1 MPGLNAYKTISSP
14 VSVPEQ
20 GQAPEQ
26 EQAPEQAPVSQ
37 QAAQEAVKPPVF
49 SHNRKKQRQQQ

>member
-20 GQAPEQ
+20 APGQGQAPER
-26 EQAPEQAPVSQ
+26 EPVSQ
-37 QAAQEAVKPPVF
+37 QAVQEAATLPVS
-49 SHNRKKQRQQQ
+49 SHNRKKQQ